1 MWILSGGKSVALESL
16 TIMFSINIS
25 NKKTENPTLYLQAY
39 NDGNISEGRDE
50 TYKYRDKFLLP
61 TLCTT

>member
-1 MWILSGGKSVALESL
+1 
-16 TIMFSINIS
+16 MFSINIS

-50 TYKYRDKFLLP
+50 TYKYRDKFLLL